1 MLPPL
6 RQMLLVVA
14 LHLLHQEDG
23 DRRRRR
29 RICWVTFHPTTRIEK
44 NELPK
49 QIIVFALCFGE
60 RGEDIRKPQRTLGFK
75 IFRNLL
81 YFPNRARVAKRGT
94 EIGNSLAEELAGVVA
109 QQLLLGIERSN
120 SFNSCVLLGVGDPE
134 REGCILTALNVI
146 YLSAFQD

>member
-1 MLPPL
+1 MP
-6 RQMLLVVA
+6 LVVT
-14 LHLLHQEDG
+14 LHFLHQEDG
-23 DRRRRR
+23 DRLGRR
-29 RICWVTFHPTTRIEK
+29 RICWIMFHPTTRIEK

-49 QIIVFALCFGE
+49 QIMVFALCFGE

-75 IFRNLL
+75 IFRNSL
-81 YFPNRARVAKRGT
+81 YFPNRARMAKRDP
-94 EIGNSLAEELAGVVA
+94 EIGNSLTEELAGFVA

-120 SFNSCVLLGVGDPE
+120 SFSSCVLLGVGDPE

>member
-1 MLPPL
+1 MP
-6 RQMLLVVA
+6 LVVT

-23 DRRRRR
+23 DRLGRR
-29 RICWVTFHPTTRIEK
+29 RICWIMFHPTTRIEK

-49 QIIVFALCFGE
+49 QIMVFALCFGE

-75 IFRNLL
+75 IFRNSL
-81 YFPNRARVAKRGT
+81 YFPNRARMAKRDP
-94 EIGNSLAEELAGVVA
+94 EIGNSLTEELAGFVA
-109 QQLLLGIERSN
+109 QQLLLGIGRRNAFS
-120 SFNSCVLLGVGDPE
+120 SCVLLGVGDPE